1 MADHHDD
8 ETRKLIDPAGDH
20 RRAADAGLL
29 MPGRFAVEGHVHP
42 WPGDPA
48 CWCDMSACHVC
59 GLTMLQVFIRSSD
72 WVVRRVEHVTF
83 LDECTV
89 RRGVS
94 IDYVAPSDA
103 VTLSRPGGQYV
114 RVLPLA
120 IMRRKSLVNFDLRDH
135 DGRALPLLGL
145 RQNQALTLAAVRAW
159 AAASLGEQSG
169 TVSRE
174 VDDFLDDVI
183 AGDQT
188 ELWRA
193 YKRMW
198 AADPGTQLR
207 RLGKDQLFRVM
218 LDRLADSF
226 VLYGL
231 HDGPAGERRV
241 IKFSYDEPLTLRYAK
256 PGYRATHDT
265 MGNRQ
270 DKDENTGLRPFGWT
284 TLSAAMGFSTT
295 RIVFPVPAAELA
307 ASFHFEISAPPE
319 VSIVKAAL
327 LAGRPKPEAKTPAPP
342 AVGQVNGSAMMKE
355 RQRRRPSFDSI
366 GGGFPTVD
374 LHVAGVPYGSRSRV
388 QVEVEARVGGWFATA
403 VFSSWLAS
411 AILGFAYLARP
422 KLDVGSALLVSFS
435 AGLAALLVR
444 NDPHRLVTRLLS
456 KVRLLATFAAVLAL
470 AAAVV
475 LAFDRP
481 QAAHAW
487 LLVLFIASIVPTA
500 LISSSWFLALR
511 RSLRNDPQESPWEH
525 HRPRKSKSS
534 SQDPEQVAQLRDE
547 TRHATLARKLED
559 APCPYDLAHEK
570 LGFNR
575 PAIRVASCES
585 DRRTYPW
592 NKEFAD
598 AFHRRLGEYLVVVTT
613 QRPNSDHGSHEV
625 ELPYIVR
632 RVEGEGPVIY
642 SARSRRAAGV

>member
-1 MADHHDD
+1 MADHEDD
-8 ETRKLIDPAGDH
+8 ETATLIDPARD
-20 RRAADAGLL
+20 RRGLADTSLL
-29 MPGRFAVEGHVHP
+29 MPGRFPAEGHAHP
-42 WPGDPA
+42 WPRDPA
-48 CWCDMSACHVC
+48 CWCDLSACQVC
-59 GLTMLQVFIRSSD
+59 GLTMLQVFINSSD

-94 IDYVAPSDA
+94 IDYVAPSNA
-103 VTLSRPGGQYV
+103 VTLSRPGEHCAQ
-114 RVLPLA
+114 VLPLA
-120 IMRRKSLVNFDLRDH
+120 IMRRKSLVNFDFRDH

-159 AAASLGEQSG
+159 AAASLDEQSE
-169 TVSRE
+169 TVSPE

-198 AADPGTQLR
+198 AAEPGTQLQ
-207 RLGKDQLFRVM
+207 RLGTDQLFRAM
-218 LDRLADSF
+218 LDRLANSF

-241 IKFSYDEPLTLRYAK
+241 IKFSYDEPLTLRYSEA
-256 PGYRATHDT
+256 GYRPTYDVAGKH
-265 MGNRQ
+265 Q
-270 DKDENTGLRPFGWT
+270 DEDEDTGLRSLGWT

-307 ASFHFEISAPPE
+307 ASYHFEISAPPE
-319 VSIVKAAL
+319 VSIVRAAL
-327 LAGRPKPEAKTPAPP
+327 LAGRPKSEAKEPAPP
-342 AVGQVNGSAMMKE
+342 AAGQGNGSATMKK

-366 GGGFPTVD
+366 GGGYPTVD
-374 LHVAGVPYGSRSRV
+374 LHVVGVPYGSRSRV
-388 QVEVEARVGGWFATA
+388 QVEVEARVSGWFATA

-411 AILGFAYLARP
+411 AILLFAYLARP

-456 KVRLLATFAAVLAL
+456 KVRLLAMFAALLALSAAAVLA
-470 AAAVV
+470 
-475 LAFDRP
+475 FGRP
-481 QAAHAW
+481 QAAHHW
-487 LLVLFIASIVPTA
+487 LLGLFIASIVPTA
-500 LISSSWFLALR
+500 LISLSWLLALR
-511 RSLRNDPQESPWEH
+511 RYLRNDPRESPWEH
-525 HRPRKSKSS
+525 HRPRRSKST
-534 SQDPEQVAQLRDE
+534 SQDPEQAAHLEDE
-547 TRHATLARKLED
+547 TRHETLARKFEN

-585 DRRTYPW
+585 DRQTYPW

-598 AFHRRLGEYLVVVTT
+598 SFHRRLDKYLVALAT
-613 QRPNSDHGSHEV
+613 QRSDSGRGSH
-625 ELPYIVR
+625 
-632 RVEGEGPVIY
+632 
-642 SARSRRAAGV
+642 

>member
-1 MADHHDD
+1 MADHDD
-8 ETRKLIDPAGDH
+8 DGTGKMIDPAGDF
-20 RRAADAGLL
+20 RRSADTDLW

-42 WPGDPA
+42 WPSDPA
-48 CWCDMSACHVC
+48 CWCDLSACQVC
-59 GLTMLQVFIRSSD
+59 GLTMLQLFIKSSD

-94 IDYVAPSDA
+94 IDYVPPSNA
-103 VTLSRPGGQYV
+103 VTLGRPGGQHV
-114 RVLPLA
+114 QVLPLA

-135 DGRALPLLGL
+135 DGRSLPLLGL

-159 AAASLGEQSG
+159 AAATLDERSE
-169 TVSRE
+169 TVSPE
-174 VDDFLDDVI
+174 ADEFLDDVV

-198 AADPGTQLR
+198 AAERGTHLQH
-207 RLGKDQLFRVM
+207 LGKDQLFRVV
-218 LDRLADSF
+218 LDRLANSF

-256 PGYRATHDT
+256 ASYQATHDT
-265 MGNRQ
+265 AGKRQ
-270 DKDENTGLRPFGWT
+270 DKDEKTALRPFGWT
-284 TLSAAMGFSTT
+284 TLSAAMGFSPT

-307 ASFHFEISAPPE
+307 TSFHFEISAPPE
-319 VSIVKAAL
+319 VSIVKATL
-327 LAGRPKPEAKTPAPP
+327 LAGRPKPEAKTSTPHAAGP
-342 AVGQVNGSAMMKE
+342 VNGSAKMKK

-366 GGGFPTVD
+366 GGGYPTVD
-374 LHVAGVPYGSRSRV
+374 LHVADVPYGSRSRV

-411 AILGFAYLARP
+411 AILLFAYLARP

-475 LAFDRP
+475 LAFGRP
-481 QAAHAW
+481 QAAHDW
-487 LLVLFIASIVPTA
+487 LLVLFIASIIPTA
-500 LISSSWFLALR
+500 LISLSWLLALR

-525 HRPRKSKSS
+525 HRPRKSKST
-534 SQDPEQVAQLRDE
+534 SQDPEQAAQLGDE
-547 TRHATLARKLED
+547 TRHETLARKLED
-559 APCPYDLAHEK
+559 ALCPYDLAYEK
-570 LGFNR
+570 LGFNQ

-585 DRRTYPW
+585 DRQTYPW
-592 NKEFAD
+592 NKEFTD
-598 AFHRRLGEYLVVVTT
+598 AFHRRLDKYLRAVA
-613 QRPNSDHGSHEV
+613 
-625 ELPYIVR
+625 
-632 RVEGEGPVIY
+632 Y
-642 SARSRRAAGV
+642 SKPQL

>member
-1 MADHHDD
+1 MAAHDD
-8 ETRKLIDPAGDH
+8 QTENVIDPTGDH
-20 RRAADAGLL
+20 PGLADTGLW
-29 MPGRFAVEGHVHP
+29 MPNRFAAEGHVHP

-48 CWCDMSACHVC
+48 CWCDLSDCQLC
-59 GLTMLQVFIRSSD
+59 GLTMLQLFVNSSA
-72 WVVRRVEHVTF
+72 WVIRRVEHVTF

-94 IDYVAPSDA
+94 IDYVPPPNAI
-103 VTLSRPGGQYV
+103 TLCRPGGQRV

-120 IMRRKSLVNFDLRDH
+120 IMRRKSLVNFDFRDS

-159 AAASLGEQSG
+159 AAATLDQQSE
-169 TVSRE
+169 TLSHE
-174 VDDFLDDVI
+174 VDEFLDDVV

-198 AADPGTQLR
+198 AAEDGTQLQ

-218 LDRLADSF
+218 LDRLANSF
-226 VLYGL
+226 VLYAL
-231 HDGPAGERRV
+231 HDGPQGERRV
-241 IKFSYDEPLTLRYAK
+241 IKFSYNEPLTLRYAK
-256 PGYRATHDT
+256 ASYHATHDIN
-265 MGNRQ
+265 GKRQ
-270 DKDENTGLRPFGWT
+270 DIYENTTLRPLGWT
-284 TLSAAMGFSTT
+284 ALGAAMGFSPT

-327 LAGRPKPEAKTPAPP
+327 LAGRPKPEAKTPALP
-342 AVGQVNGSAMMKE
+342 AGGQVNGSAKMKE

-366 GGGFPTVD
+366 GGGYPTVD
-374 LHVAGVPYGSRSRV
+374 LHVADVPYGSRSRA

-411 AILGFAYLARP
+411 AILLFAWLARP
-422 KLDVGSALLVSFS
+422 KLDVGSALLVSFA

-470 AAAVV
+470 TAAVV
-475 LAFDRP
+475 LAFGGR
-481 QAAHAW
+481 QTAHDW
-487 LLVLFIASIVPTA
+487 LLVLFIASLVPTA
-500 LISSSWFLALR
+500 LITSSWLLGLR

-525 HRPRKSKSS
+525 HRPRRSKSKS
-534 SQDPEQVAQLRDE
+534 QDPDQTAQLRDE
-547 TRHATLARKLED
+547 TRHETLARKMEH
-559 APCPYDLAHEK
+559 ATCPYDLAYEK
-570 LGFNR
+570 LGFHR

-585 DRRTYPW
+585 DRQTYPW
-592 NKEFAD
+592 TKAFAGKFHDRLKKYLD
-598 AFHRRLGEYLVVVTT
+598 AITA
-613 QRPNSDHGSHEV
+613 QRPQ
-625 ELPYIVR
+625 L
-632 RVEGEGPVIY
+632 
-642 SARSRRAAGV
+642 

>member
-1 MADHHDD
+1 MADHDDD
-8 ETRKLIDPAGDH
+8 ETGTMIDPAGDH
-20 RRAADAGLL
+20 RRPANTGLL
-29 MPGRFAVEGHVHP
+29 MPGRFAVKGHIHP
-42 WPGDPA
+42 WPDDPA
-48 CWCDMSACHVC
+48 CWRDLSACQVC
-59 GLTMLQVFIRSSD
+59 GLTMLKAFIKSSD
-72 WVVRRVEHVTF
+72 WVIRRVEHVSF

-94 IDYVAPSDA
+94 IDYVPPSEA
-103 VTLSRPGGQYV
+103 VTLSRPDGQYV

-159 AAASLGEQSG
+159 AAASLDEQSE
-169 TVSRE
+169 TVSQE
-174 VDDFLDDVI
+174 VDEFLDDVI

-198 AADPGTQLR
+198 AAERRTQLQ

-218 LDRLADSF
+218 LDRLANSF

-231 HDGPAGERRV
+231 HDGPTGERRV

-256 PGYRATHDT
+256 PSYRATHDT
-265 MGNRQ
+265 TGKRQ
-270 DKDENTGLRPFGWT
+270 DKDENTGLRSFGWT

-327 LAGRPKPEAKTPAPP
+327 LAGRPKPEAKTSALP
-342 AVGQVNGSAMMKE
+342 AVGEVNGSAMMKE

-366 GGGFPTVD
+366 DGGYPTVD

-388 QVEVEARVGGWFATA
+388 RVEVEARVGGWFATA

-411 AILGFAYLARP
+411 AILLFAYLARP
-422 KLDVGSALLVSFS
+422 KLDVGSALLVSFA

-475 LAFDRP
+475 LAFGRP
-481 QAAHAW
+481 QAAHDW

-500 LISSSWFLALR
+500 LISLSWLFALR

-525 HRPRKSKSS
+525 HRPRKSKST
-534 SQDPEQVAQLRDE
+534 SQDPEQAAQLKDE
-547 TRHATLARKLED
+547 TRHETLASKFEN
-559 APCPYDLAHEK
+559 APCPYDLAYEK

-585 DRRTYPW
+585 GRQTYPW

-598 AFHRRLGEYLVVVTT
+598 AFHRRLDEYLAAVTA
-613 QRPNSDHGSHEV
+613 QRPNSDHGSHDAEAP
-625 ELPYIVR
+625 L
-632 RVEGEGPVIY
+632 
-642 SARSRRAAGV
+642 